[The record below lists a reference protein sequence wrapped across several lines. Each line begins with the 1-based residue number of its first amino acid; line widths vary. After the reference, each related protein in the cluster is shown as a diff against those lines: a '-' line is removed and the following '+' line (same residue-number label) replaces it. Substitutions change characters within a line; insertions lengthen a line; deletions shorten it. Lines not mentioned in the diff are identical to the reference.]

1 MRDLDAEDR
10 QDVAW
15 ETQGTEGGP
24 PPDVRYGNAAS
35 ENDLT
40 AWARGRALHLE
51 RANPNV
57 LADCIEIAVR
67 ANEGNEWASILTQIL
82 AED

>member
-1 MRDLDAEDR
+1 MRDLDAEDSR
-10 QDVAW
+10 DGAW

-40 AWARGRALHLE
+40 AWAR
-51 RANPNV
+51 
-57 LADCIEIAVR
+57 